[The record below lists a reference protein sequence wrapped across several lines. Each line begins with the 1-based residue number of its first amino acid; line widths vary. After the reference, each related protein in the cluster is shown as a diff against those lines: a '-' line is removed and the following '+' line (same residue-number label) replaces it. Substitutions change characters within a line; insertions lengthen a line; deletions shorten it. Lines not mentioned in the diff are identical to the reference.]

1 MHLWYPAVCV
11 DSTLPVTYIPEAV
24 MPSVEVHKYIKT
36 SYGQKQA
43 VYGQQQGACTFV
55 LLYMQTAIEL
65 FVRLQQCRPACVLVA
80 T

>member
-1 MHLWYPAVCV
+1 MHLWYPAACV

-43 VYGQQQGACTFV
+43 VYGQQ
-55 LLYMQTAIEL
+55 LLYMQTAREL
-65 FVRLQQCRPACVLVA
+65 FVGLQQCRPACVLVA